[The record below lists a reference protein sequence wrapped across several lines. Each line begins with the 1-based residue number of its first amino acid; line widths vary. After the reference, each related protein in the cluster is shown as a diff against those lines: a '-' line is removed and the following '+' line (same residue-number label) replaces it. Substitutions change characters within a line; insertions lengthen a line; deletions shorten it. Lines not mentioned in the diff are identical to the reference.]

1 MAESFCRFVDNLNEW
16 VGKVVSPL
24 FIVLTIMVSLD
35 VFTRYALNSPWYY
48 IDINVQI
55 MGTLAV
61 LGGGYCYLHNG
72 HVAVDILT
80 IRFSER
86 SRAILEV
93 CLFPVVFVAMGALLW
108 KVGAYTMTSVRIHE
122 NYTSTLV
129 MPIYPFKILMLVGAI
144 LVALQGLSK
153 LVANLRLIFTS
164 KSGAK
169 A

>member
-24 FIVLTIMVSLD
+24 FIVLTIMVALD
-35 VFTRYALNSPWYY
+35 VFTRYVLNSPWYY

-61 LGGGYCYLHNG
+61 LGGGYAYLHNG

-80 IRFSER
+80 TRFSEKP
-86 SRAILEV
+86 RAILEV
-93 CLFPVVFVAMGALLW
+93 CLFPIIIVAMGAFLW
-108 KVGAYTMTSVRIHE
+108 KLSAYTMTSFRIRE
-122 NYTSTLV
+122 AYTSTLV
-129 MPIYPFKILMLVGAI
+129 MPVYPFKILILVGVI

-153 LVANLRLIFTS
+153 LVANLRLIFATR
-164 KSGAK
+164 SGAK
-169 A
+169 P